1 MPLASSP
8 MSSPGSSGLARLLE
22 EHGAKLVRYC
32 GVSVVNVVIG
42 LSTLTF
48 CLAVID
54 LTPVAANVA
63 AWIVSTGPAYV
74 LSRYWVWQQTGAN
87 SVRAEIVP
95 FWILAF
101 IGLACSSVAVA
112 IAGAYTDDTLIIV
125 SVNFTTYGVVWV
137 AKYLVLDNVMWGS
150 EPSAEAR
157 VDSAHE
163 VV

>member
-8 MSSPGSSGLARLLE
+8 MSSPGSSGSSGLARLLE

-32 GVSVVNVVIG
+32 GVSVVNVV
-42 LSTLTF
+42 T
-48 CLAVID
+48 
-54 LTPVAANVA
+54 
-63 AWIVSTGPAYV
+63 WIVSTGPAYV